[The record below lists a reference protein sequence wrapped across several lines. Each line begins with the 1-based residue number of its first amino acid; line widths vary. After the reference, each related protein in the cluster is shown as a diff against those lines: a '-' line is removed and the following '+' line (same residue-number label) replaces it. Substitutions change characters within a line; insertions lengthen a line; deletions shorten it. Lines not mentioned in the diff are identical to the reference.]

1 MEFIEKAISK
11 HFLLF
16 KLSKHERRELAN
28 AMNAFQTEPGEYV
41 FQQGNIATMFF
52 IVQDGEVQI

>member
-1 MEFIEKAISK
+1 MDFIEKAISK

-28 AMNAFQTEPGEYV
+28 AMNAFETSAGDYV
-41 FQQGNIATMFF
+41 FQQGTPASMFF
-52 IVQDGEVQI
+52 IIQEGEVQI